1 MKEKIKDIVRPL
13 YRFCLAFNNKG
24 KNVKCN
30 ICGKEFSKF
39 RPVYGLHADGSK
51 FIIEGHVGSCWLC
64 NSYPRMRQMWYWLYN
79 DFKINEKKDI
89 RILHVAPEESVS
101 KILKSYSGV
110 EYICIDKH
118 CAGYRYPSYVKD
130 GDILCTNFPDNFFDI
145 VICNHVLEHI
155 KDDKTAI
162 REIYRILKKEGLA
175 ILMVPIDYDLNKTDE
190 EDEKEFLSPSEREQR
205 FGQYDHV
212 RQYGI
217 DYFKR
222 LQETG
227 FEVKRIIYDDQKVE
241 SYGFQPGEELIV
253 CYK

>member
-1 MKEKIKDIVRPL
+1 MKEKIKDILRPL
-13 YRFCLAFNNKG
+13 YRSFLAF
-24 KNVKCN
+24 KNRGGNIKCN
-30 ICGKEFSKF
+30 ICGRGYNAL
-39 RPVYGLHADGSK
+39 RPVMGRHADGSLYL
-51 FIIEGHVGSCWLC
+51 IENHIGSCWLC

-89 RILHVAPEESVS
+89 RLLHVAPEESIS
-101 KILKSYSGV
+101 KILRSYAGL
-110 EYICIDKH
+110 EYTCIDKH
-118 CAGYRYPSYVKD
+118 CPGYRYPSYVKN
-130 GDILCTNFPDNFFDI
+130 GDILCTNFPDNFFDM

-155 KDDKTAI
+155 KYDKTAL
-162 REIYRILKKEGLA
+162 REIHRILKKGGLA
-175 ILMVPIDYDLNKTDE
+175 ILMVPIDYNLNETDE
-190 EDEKEFLSPSEREQR
+190 EDEKEFLSPSERERR

-227 FEVKRIIYDDQKVE
+227 FEVKRITYDDEKVE